1 MPPPSNLPNLLIAT
15 FRLLLLLTGVSTVA
29 LAVYFVR
36 LFLIV

>member
-36 LFLIV
+36 PFLSI